1 MKWVFLLA
9 LAMVAGAGALMG
21 AVVVTRWNNNMT
33 QTPKIVTGERV
44 FAMPAGTLP
53 RTGGKLPMDLEKAK
67 KRPNPIKATAES
79 VAHGQK
85 LFTIYCSP
93 CHGAEGRADGP
104 VAAKYVPPPPLQA
117 ELVQAKSDGFMEH
130 YMGSGGALMP
140 AYGESL
146 SEEERWHV
154 VNFIR
159 SLAKK

>member
-1 MKWVFLLA
+1 MKYVFGLVLLI
-9 LAMVAGAGALMG
+9 LAATMAGMASVL
-21 AVVVTRWNNNMT
+21 VIRWNDNMT
-33 QTPKIVTGERV
+33 QTPKIVPGERV
-44 FAMPAGTLP
+44 FAMPTGTLP
-53 RTGGKLPMDLEKAK
+53 RVGGKLPMDLEKAK
-67 KRPNPIKATAES
+67 TRPNPVRATPDS
-79 VAHGQK
+79 VAQGQK
-85 LFTIYCSP
+85 LFTIYCAP
-93 CHGAEGRADGP
+93 CHGTEGRGDGP

-146 SEEERWHV
+146 SEGERWHV

>member
-1 MKWVFLLA
+1 MKGVFLLV
-9 LAMVAGAGALMG
+9 LLLVAGAGALMG
-21 AVVVTRWNNNMT
+21 SVVVMRWSDNMT
-33 QTPKIVTGERV
+33 QTPKIVPGERV

-53 RTGGKLPMDLEKAK
+53 RVGGKLPMDLEKAK
-67 KRPNPIKATAES
+67 TRPNPIKSAPES
-79 VAHGQK
+79 VAQGRK
-85 LFTIYCSP
+85 LFTIYCAP
-93 CHGAEGRADGP
+93 CHGVEGRGDGP
-104 VAAKYVPPPPLQA
+104 VAVKYVPPPPLQA

-140 AYGESL
+140 SYGEAL